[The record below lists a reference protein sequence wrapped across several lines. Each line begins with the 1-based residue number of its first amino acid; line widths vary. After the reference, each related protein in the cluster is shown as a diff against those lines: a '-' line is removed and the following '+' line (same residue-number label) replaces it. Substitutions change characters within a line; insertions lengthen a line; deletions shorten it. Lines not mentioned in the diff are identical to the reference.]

1 MLKVKIKDI
10 LNSNEKAIK
19 PSNYDFIH
27 YLDTSNITRNF
38 IQDIQKLD
46 TKTDTIPSRARR
58 LVRRNTIIYSLVRP
72 NLEHYGIM
80 RNPLKNMMV
89 STGFVTLD
97 VKEPTTY
104 DANYVYYNL
113 TQKKYTDYLHT
124 IACNNV
130 SSYPSI
136 NPSDI
141 EEMKIE
147 IEPNIEKQ
155 KKISNILLRLDQK
168 IELNQKINIEL
179 EKIAKALYN
188 YWFMQFD
195 FPDEFG
201 RPYKSS
207 GGKMIYNEVLKREI
221 PEGWT
226 VSSLDDICIMYQP
239 KTLGTDQLLSNG
251 KYCVYG
257 ANGIIGKYDQYNHA
271 ESEIAVACRGSSCGV
286 VNRTLMKSWITGNA
300 MVVQMKDK
308 TIHNEYLYQMLKCIN
323 IKRIVTGS
331 GQPQITR
338 ANLAPIQILKP
349 HQGLL
354 LKYSALVASNVTER
368 LRNELEN
375 QKLAE
380 LRDFLLPMLMN
391 GQVSIKN

>member
-1 MLKVKIKDI
+1 MKKIL
-10 LNSNEKAIK
+10 LNEIAQKNAQSFKIYGK
-19 PSNYDFIH
+19 DFIN
-27 YLDTSNITRNF
+27 YLDTSSITENK
-38 IQDIQKLD
+38 ILNIQKLYINHD
-46 TKTDTIPSRARR
+46 IIPSRAKRA
-58 LVRRNTIIYSLVRP
+58 VKENTIVYSSVRP
-72 NLEHYGIM
+72 NLKHFGIIEK
-80 RNPLKNMMV
+80 PLENMVV
-89 STGFVTLD
+89 STGFITLD
-97 VKEPTTY
+97 IIDSTKYNPKY
-104 DANYVYYNL
+104 IYYNL
-113 TQKKYTDYLHT
+113 SQQKNTDYLDT
-124 IACNNV
+124 IARTNV
-130 SSYPSI
+130 SAYPGI
-136 NPSDI
+136 NDTDLLNLEILVFDNI
-141 EEMKIE
+141 EEQIR
-147 IEPNIEKQ
+147 IA
-155 KKISNILLRLDQK
+155 NILSSLDDK
-168 IELNQKINIEL
+168 IELNNRINKEL
-179 EKIAKALYN
+179 EKLAKTLYD
-188 YWFMQFD
+188 YWFVQFD
-195 FPDEFG
+195 FPDENK

-239 KTLGTDQLLSNG
+239 KTLGTDQLLPNG

>member
-207 GGKMIYNEVLKREI
+207 GGKMVYNEVLKREI
-221 PEGWT
+221 PANWEVKHVKDFADVITGKEDANFSDPNGQYNFFT
-226 VSSLDDICIMYQP
+226 CGDEVLKCNEFAFCGKSILIAGNGNFNIKYFDGEFNAYQRTYVLQP
-239 KTLGTDQLLSNG
+239 KDVQ
-251 KYCVYG
+251 YI
-257 ANGIIGKYDQYNHA
+257 GIIYL
-271 ESEIAVACRGSSCGV
+271 SAVNRIQAFTRGSSGSIV
-286 VNRTLMKSWITGNA
+286 KFITKGD
-300 MVVQMKDK
+300 V
-308 TIHNEYLYQMLKCIN
+308 EN
-323 IKRIVTGS
+323 I
-331 GQPQITR
+331 P
-338 ANLAPIQILKP
+338 
-349 HQGLL
+349 LL
-354 LKYSALVASNVTER
+354 LPNNKNLLNIFNSLLDQQNH
-368 LRNELEN
+368 LRNEIERLTS
-375 QKLAE
+375 

-391 GQVSIKN
+391 GQITINS

>member
-10 LNSNEKAIK
+10 LNSNEKTIN
-19 PSNYDFIH
+19 PFNYDFIY

-38 IQDIQKLD
+38 IQDIPKLD
-46 TKTDTIPSRARR
+46 PKKDTIPSRARR
-58 LVRRNTIIYSLVRP
+58 SVKRNTVIYSLVRP
-72 NLEHYGIM
+72 NLEHYGII
-80 RNPLKNMMV
+80 RNPLKNMIV

-97 VKEPTTY
+97 VKDPTTF
-104 DANYVYYNL
+104 DSDYVYYNL
-113 TQKKYTDYLHT
+113 TQKKHTDYLHT

-141 EEMKIE
+141 EEMKVD

-155 KKISNILLRLDQK
+155 KKISKILLSLDQK
-168 IELNQKINIEL
+168 IELNQKINLEL
-179 EKIAKALYN
+179 EKIAKTLYN
-188 YWFMQFD
+188 YWFVQFD

-207 GGKMIYNEVLKREI
+207 GGKMVYNEVLKREI

-226 VSSLDDICIMYQP
+226 SASLNDICLMYQP
-239 KTLGTDQLLSNG
+239 QTIGTDQLLPNG
-251 KYCVYG
+251 KFYVYG
-257 ANGIIGKYDQYNHA
+257 ANGIIGKYDQYNHV

-338 ANLAPIQILKP
+338 ANLAPIQVLKP
-349 HQGLL
+349 YQDLL

-375 QKLAE
+375 QKLVE

-391 GQVSIKN
+391 GQVSVKS